1 MIIEAIICSKLERTL
16 NQGRLL
22 AMVAWIGRC
31 PALIMLLGSLGS
43 GSAEKLFSL
52 DLDSTSCATGT
63 FAPAVGADTIGNFAM
78 NDASSCTGAG
88 MAIGSTD
95 PIDPSCITCWKDGMN
110 SVVSSSSIL
119 EVVKKLPSEAAFTI
133 ELWLMPNSY
142 IPSKFETKS
151 DARSA
156 ILTLG
161 KVDAVT
167 GKPCPTG
174 AGTNNPSLCPY
185 AVPETATD
193 DDKPAQLLQVSQ
205 FGEDLKIE
213 IRPRTVQNSGGS
225 TKCREQTFTK
235 VFRSLTDMHYIVLTF
250 SGSTI
255 NASVA
260 TNSTVRSTIT
270 ETLPESG
277 EVNADTRADWVRDG
291 ALYQM
296 ILGTATVLKGC
307 VLYGTPMTA
316 GLLGRQVLTG
326 NCIKWRCTRGC

>member
-1 MIIEAIICSKLERTL
+1 
-16 NQGRLL
+16 
-22 AMVAWIGRC
+22 
-31 PALIMLLGSLGS
+31 
-43 GSAEKLFSL
+43 
-52 DLDSTSCATGT
+52 
-63 FAPAVGADTIGNFAM
+63 
-78 NDASSCTGAG
+78 
-88 MAIGSTD
+88 
-95 PIDPSCITCWKDGMN
+95 MN

-119 EVVKKLPSEAAFTI
+119 EVVKKLPSDAAFTI

-174 AGTNNPSLCPY
+174 AGTHNPSLCPY

-213 IRPRTVQNSGGS
+213 IRPRTVQNSGGG

-235 VFRSLTDMHYIVLTF
+235 VFRSLTDMHHIVLTF

-255 NASVA
+255 
-260 TNSTVRSTIT
+260 TFGFF
-270 ETLPESG
+270 TLLDP
-277 EVNADTRADWVRDG
+277 
-291 ALYQM
+291 
-296 ILGTATVLKGC
+296 
-307 VLYGTPMTA
+307 
-316 GLLGRQVLTG
+316 
-326 NCIKWRCTRGC
+326 